1 MREIVILHREFY
13 HDPVVLQSKQKN
25 ITTEIRTTETTYY
38 VFFLCGGYLCG
49 SKNTA
54 TVCQ

>member
-25 ITTEIRTTETTYY
+25 ITTETTYY
-38 VFFLCGGYLCG
+38 VFFLSGGHLCG